1 MSPLN
6 LDLIGKP
13 LAPQRHEYTWRDA
26 ALYALGVGARVDGE
40 LDYLYEGRGPRVLP
54 TFAVVPSFRSLV
66 DVVSVLGANPLQIL
80 HGEQT
85 IRLVRPIPPSGA
97 FETRGEVTGI
107 YDKGKGALVVVR
119 ARTTDEKGEPVFEN
133 EFSLFVRGA
142 GGFGGERG
150 PEEAQRVIPRD
161 PVSGSG
167 GDRSGGTRAVEVP
180 AREADFTESQATS
193 LEQAAIYRLMGDL
206 NPLHIAPEVG
216 AAAGFGKPILHGL
229 CTYGFA
235 GRAIVKHACGGD
247 PAKLASF
254 AARFSGVVFP
264 GDTLVTSG
272 WRGEDGRW
280 SIQVAKPDG
289 SVVLSHGLVE
299 VRS

>member
-1 MSPLN
+1 MSALN

-26 ALYALGVGARVDGE
+26 VLYALGVGARTDGE
-40 LDYLYEGRGPRVLP
+40 LDYLYEGRGPKVLP

-66 DVVSVLGANPLQIL
+66 DVVSVLGANPLHIL

-107 YDKGKGALVVVR
+107 YDKGKGALVVVS
-119 ARTTDEKGEPVFEN
+119 AKTTDGKGEPVFEY

-150 PEEAQRVIPRD
+150 PEA
-161 PVSGSG
+161 
-167 GDRSGGTRAVEVP
+167 RAVEIP
-180 AREADFTESQATS
+180 DRPADFSESQTTS
-193 LEQAAIYRLMGDL
+193 PEQAAMYRLMGDL

-216 AAAGFGKPILHGL
+216 VAAGFGRPILHGL

-235 GRAIVKHACGGD
+235 GRAVVRHACKGD
-247 PAKLASF
+247 PGKLSSF

-272 WRGEDGRW
+272 WRGDGGRW
-280 SIQVAKPDG
+280 VVQVAKPDG
-289 SVVLSHGLVE
+289 SLVLSHAVAE
-299 VRS
+299 VRP